1 MLNPRDPKGS
11 LDLTVWVGVEGQ
23 TSEQMVKQNVLKQSY
38 GHPVLETGR
47 MWEGREQTQ
56 KASRRSQYPK

>member
-11 LDLTVWVGVEGQ
+11 FDHTVWVGVEEQ

-38 GHPVLETGR
+38 GHRVLQIGR
-47 MWEGREQTQ
+47 MWEGWEQTQ
-56 KASRRSQYPK
+56 KVSRKSQYPK